1 MYLGGF
7 YMAVVEKHFPADT
20 SMEMLTFLNNKNI
33 DGRLYAYLQSKSMPV
48 VVENNGIKNYE
59 TRVDKFEIGSQNE
72 FCKAVK
78 IKSTKTLRKYLNILI
93 NTGYIEDMGEYY
105 VLPKKETIF
114 FKIPLETLRFIQNT
128 IKEDVIKIYIYLGQ
142 RYKYA
147 SINNVKYSF
156 TLKEVAEHL
165 GLSVN
170 SENSRV
176 FVKDG
181 LDALMN
187 NGLIEFVSYYEGR
200 IPKLRLVNF
209 SYDYKTNFNI

>member
-1 MYLGGF
+1 MSII
-7 YMAVVEKHFPADT
+7 EKHFPADT
-20 SMEMLTFLNNKNI
+20 SMEILTFLNNKNI
-33 DGRLYAYLQSKSMPV
+33 DGRLYAYLQSKSMPIMI
-48 VVENNGIKNYE
+48 EKDGIKNYE
-59 TRVDKFEIGSQNE
+59 TRVDKFEIGSQSD

-93 NTGYIEDMGEYY
+93 NTGYVQDMGQYY
-105 VLPKKETIF
+105 LLPKKETIF

-147 SINNVKYSF
+147 SINNFKYSF
-156 TLKEVAEHL
+156 TLKEIAEHL
-165 GLSVN
+165 GLSIN
-170 SENSRV
+170 SQNSRV
-176 FVKDG
+176 FIKDG

-200 IPKLRLVNF
+200 IPKLRLINF
-209 SYDYKTNFNI
+209 SYDYKTNFVK